1 MTSRVTELMR
11 TDFNP
16 CVYKYGRRYP
26 VFRWLSDGK
35 PYSSGAKSKSASGF
49 FINNIAKMP
58 AHHIDLSQ
66 VARMLKIKKGRINSD
81 LPFLKTKELINFEV
95 AHRLD

>member
-1 MTSRVTELMR
+1 MR

-26 VFRWLSDGK
+26 VFRWLSNGK
-35 PYSSGAKSKSASGF
+35 PHSSAVKSKSASGF
-49 FINNIAKMP
+49 FTNNIAKMP

-66 VARMLKIKKGRINSD
+66 VAGKLKIKKGRVNSY
-81 LPFLKTKELINFEV
+81 LPFLKTKKLINFEV